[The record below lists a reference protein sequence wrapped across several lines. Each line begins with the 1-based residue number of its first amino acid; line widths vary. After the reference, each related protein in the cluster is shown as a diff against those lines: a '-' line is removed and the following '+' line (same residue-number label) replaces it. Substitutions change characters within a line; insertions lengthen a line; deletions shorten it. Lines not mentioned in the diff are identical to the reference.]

1 MTVGIWM
8 GRPGTVEYLDT
19 LVKDFL
25 TLTDGGEQNL
35 ILDRARQ
42 YRDTNATTD
51 ELMMSSHYYIKLFV
65 SLSVPSIRTA
75 KIAIWSVPS
84 EMSETCHMFC
94 FKSLKFATS
103 DCDDFAP
110 KTCHLTLS
118 LSLGGIHLQR
128 TRLCG
133 DWVCTAQNAGIKEQ
147 NTPTQHERNK
157 KRAEHTNVIPDR
169 GCCSCSPRWTVKGL
183 NLHYEC
189 VTVDVYI

>member
-75 KIAIWSVPS
+75 KIAI
-84 EMSETCHMFC
+84 
-94 FKSLKFATS
+94 
-103 DCDDFAP
+103 
-110 KTCHLTLS
+110 
-118 LSLGGIHLQR
+118 
-128 TRLCG
+128 
-133 DWVCTAQNAGIKEQ
+133 
-147 NTPTQHERNK
+147 
-157 KRAEHTNVIPDR
+157 
-169 GCCSCSPRWTVKGL
+169 
-183 NLHYEC
+183 
-189 VTVDVYI
+189 